1 MFRILIV
8 SLGGTIGMNK
18 DNKFK
23 AGIPNSNADT
33 FITRLKALNYI
44 DSNITLES
52 RSFCNLPSGSL
63 DFKIL
68 GEVLEYAKCSVDSGV
83 NAIIITQ
90 GTDTIEESS
99 FFFNL
104 FWDRKESVIF
114 CGAMRMEDEFAY
126 DGLWNLSSSIL
137 LACNPNSI
145 NRGVLV
151 VSGDRIFSANW
162 IKKVYSTFIDAFD
175 GVHLEGIVLENKP
188 MFFANPPKRI
198 TYKLPKDNKKILF
211 LEQNLDENNE
221 ALKLWENF
229 DGIVINGFG
238 SGHVS
243 AKSMDLIKKVKIPII
258 VTSRVAFGFGTKETY
273 GYSGSEIDLQN
284 SGAIISRILDSRK
297 ARILFWCILG
307 NNLNLSEFERF
318 ENSLVIS

>member
-1 MFRILIV
+1 MFRILII
-8 SLGGTIGMNK
+8 SLGGTIGMNR
-18 DNKFK
+18 DNVFK
-23 AGIPNSNADT
+23 AGIPHNDADT
-33 FITRLKALNYI
+33 FITRLNELNHI
-44 DSNITLES
+44 DLNIKLES
-52 RSFCNLPSGSL
+52 KSFCNLPSGSL

-68 GEVLEYAKCSVDSGV
+68 SEVLEYAKNSIDNGV
-83 NAIIITQ
+83 NSIIITQ

-114 CGAMRMEDEFAY
+114 CGAMRMDGEFAY
-126 DGLWNLSSSIL
+126 DGLWNLNSSIL

-175 GVHLEGIVLENKP
+175 GLHLEGVVLENKP
-188 MFFANPPKRI
+188 MFFANPLKRI
-198 TYKLPKDNKKILF
+198 TYKLPNNDKKILF
-211 LEQNLDENNE
+211 LEQNLSENNE
-221 ALKLWENF
+221 ILNMWENF
-229 DGIVINGFG
+229 DGILINGFG

-243 AKSMDLIKKVKIPII
+243 AKSMDLIRKVKIPII
-258 VTSRVAFGFGTKETY
+258 VTSRVVFGFCTKETY
-273 GYSGSEIDLQN
+273 GYNGSEIDLQN
-284 SGAIISRILDSRK
+284 SGVIINRILDSKK

-307 NNLNLSEFERF
+307 NNLDLSEFERF
-318 ENSLVIS
+318 ENSLILS